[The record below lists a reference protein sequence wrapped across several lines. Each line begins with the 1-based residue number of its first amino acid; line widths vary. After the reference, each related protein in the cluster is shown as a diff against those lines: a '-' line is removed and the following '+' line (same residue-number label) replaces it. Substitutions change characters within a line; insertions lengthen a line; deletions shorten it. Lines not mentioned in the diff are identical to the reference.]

1 MFVLDPLLE
10 DVVVISGLASII
22 RLTLFDCS
30 LHNVDETPTP

>member
-10 DVVVISGLASII
+10 DVGVISGLVSII
-22 RLTLFDCS
+22 RLTLLDRS